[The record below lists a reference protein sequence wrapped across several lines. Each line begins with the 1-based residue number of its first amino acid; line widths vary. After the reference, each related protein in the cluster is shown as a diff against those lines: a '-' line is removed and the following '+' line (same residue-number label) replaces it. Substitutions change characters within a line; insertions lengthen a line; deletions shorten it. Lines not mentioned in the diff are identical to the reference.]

1 MPTAS
6 FAHTART
13 TRTVDE
19 VWAALQSEQTWS
31 RIGPVEEVWDPVV
44 VDGALRSFS
53 WRTTVGPTS
62 YRGSAVVRDAS
73 PNRMHLDLDAGE
85 IAGSLTADLAA
96 VPGGDGTAVT
106 VTLVVTSRGMLST
119 LFFPVV
125 TEAVSSGLPRQVDEF
140 AAAL

>member
-1 MPTAS
+1 
-6 FAHTART
+6 
-13 TRTVDE
+13 
-19 VWAALQSEQTWS
+19 
-31 RIGPVEEVWDPVV
+31 
-44 VDGALRSFS
+44 
-53 WRTTVGPTS
+53 
-62 YRGSAVVRDAS
+62 
-73 PNRMHLDLDAGE
+73 MHLDLDAGE

>member
-6 FAHTART
+6 FAHTAHTERSM
-13 TRTVDE
+13 DE
-19 VWAALQSEQTWS
+19 VWTALQNEQTWS

-44 VDGALRSFS
+44 VDGSLRSFS

-62 YRGSAVVRDAS
+62 YQGTAVVREAS
-73 PNRMHLDLDAGE
+73 ANRMYLDLDAGE
-85 IAGSLTADLAA
+85 IAGSLTADLVA
-96 VPGGDGTAVT
+96 VAGGGTAVT

-140 AAAL
+140 AASL